1 VRCSFPL
8 WSVLSIAAA
17 AGCGSSGSSSSG
29 SGGSGGATTGS
40 GGATTGSGGAT
51 TGSGG
56 AAAGSG
62 GSAASGG
69 SGGSAAS
76 GGSSGAGGTLP
87 TIGTPI
93 VPGNPG
99 TADVTFTIRTDMDVH
114 AISPLIYGWNGGDAV
129 PADGQTVIRSGGDRW
144 TAYNWENNASNAGS
158 DYMFENDNYLDSS
171 TAPGDALRSTLNQA
185 ETNNITSLI
194 TIPIVDYVAAD
205 TSPGGDVRNS
215 GANYLMTRFKQNK
228 PTKGS
233 TFTLTPDT
241 TDAYVYQDEFVNW
254 VKTNYGAQPVIF
266 SLDNEPDLWAS
277 THAEVHPIPVTYTE
291 LVLRNTE
298 YAAAVKAVWPTA
310 EVSGF
315 VSYGWLGYL
324 YLQES
329 STSSDVKTYGQ
340 FIPYYLDQMKAAEQ
354 TAGHRLVDY
363 LDLHWYPETYVS
375 DNYMNQSSTRIT
387 DQVDP
392 SPQIQAARL
401 QATRSLWD
409 PNYNENNWVAQGIP
423 GPIMLI
429 PRIKAEIAA
438 HYPGTKLAFTEYG
451 YGGGHDISGGVAEAD
466 VLGIFGRQG
475 LDMATAFLWADSNGD
490 NLYQIAALQAFRNY
504 DGSSHTFGDV
514 SIHGVTTD
522 DANSS
527 VYASLDSG
535 NVDRVVIV
543 AINKKTTSAT
553 AGITIAHPTQFHTA
567 AVYTLTS
574 TGPMLA
580 AAPTITA
587 VATNAF
593 NYTMPAMSV
602 SVILPQK

>member
-1 VRCSFPL
+1 MRCSSRF
-8 WSVLSIAAA
+8 WCVLLIAVA
-17 AGCGSSGSSSSG
+17 AGCGSSGASSSG
-29 SGGSGGATTGS
+29 SGGTGGATAGRGGTG
-40 GGATTGSGGAT
+40 AM
-51 TGSGG
+51 
-56 AAAGSG
+56 AGSG
-62 GSAASGG
+62 GSAAL
-69 SGGSAAS
+69 

-87 TIGTPI
+87 AIGTPI
-93 VPGNPG
+93 EPGNPG
-99 TADVTFTIRTDMDVH
+99 TANVTFTIRTDMDVH
-114 AISPLIYGWNGGDAV
+114 AISPLVYGWNGGDAV
-129 PADGQTVIRSGGDRW
+129 PADGQTVIRSGGNRW

-171 TAPGDALRSTLNQA
+171 TAPGGAVKATLDLA
-185 ETNNITSLI
+185 KTNNISALI

-215 GANYLMTRFKQNK
+215 GANYLMNRFRQNK

-233 TFTLTPDT
+233 AFALTPDT

-254 VKTNYGAQPVIF
+254 VKANYGAQPVIF
-266 SLDNEPDLWAS
+266 SLDNEPDLWS
-277 THAEVHPIPVTYTE
+277 GTHAEVHPVPVTYTE
-291 LVLRNTE
+291 LVLRNTQ

-324 YLQES
+324 YLQEA
-329 STSSDVKTYGQ
+329 STSNDVKTYGQ

-401 QATRSLWD
+401 QAPRSLWD

-466 VLGIFGRQG
+466 VLGIFGREG
-475 LDMATAFLWADSNGD
+475 VDMATAFLWPDSNGD
-490 NLYQIAALQAFRNY
+490 NLYQIAGLQAFRNY
-504 DGSSHTFGDV
+504 DGNNHRFGDV
-514 SIHGVTTD
+514 SIHAVTTD
-522 DANSS
+522 DAASS
-527 VYASLDSG
+527 VYASVASAS
-535 NVDRVVIV
+535 VDQVAII

-574 TGPMLA
+574 AGPMLA
-580 AAPTITA
+580 TAPAITA

>member
-1 VRCSFPL
+1 MRSASRL
-8 WSVLSIAAA
+8 WSALLIAAS
-17 AGCGSSGSSSSG
+17 AGCGSSGSSTAG
-29 SGGSGGATTGS
+29 TGGSGGATPGTG
-40 GGATTGSGGAT
+40 GTGAV
-51 TGSGG
+51 GG
-56 AAAGSG
+56 AA
-62 GSAASGG
+62 GG
-69 SGGSAAS
+69 SGGSAAH

-87 TIGTPI
+87 TIGPPI

-99 TADVTFTIRTDMDVH
+99 MADVTFTIRTDTDVH
-114 AISPLIYGWNGGDAV
+114 AISPLVYGWNGGDAA
-129 PADGQTVIRSGGDRW
+129 PADGQTVIRAGGNRW

-171 TAPGDALRSTLNQA
+171 TAPGDALKSTLDLA
-185 ETNNITSLI
+185 KTNNIASLI

-205 TSPGGDVRNS
+205 TSPGGDVRSS
-215 GANYLMTRFKQNK
+215 GANYLMLRFRQNK
-228 PTKGS
+228 PTKAS
-233 TFTLTPDT
+233 AFTLTPDT
-241 TDAYVYQDEFVNW
+241 TDGYVYQDELVNW

-266 SLDNEPDLWAS
+266 SLDNEPDLWSS
-277 THAEVHPIPVTYTE
+277 THAEVHPMPVTYPE
-291 LVLRNTE
+291 LVLRSTE

-354 TAGHRLVDY
+354 TAGRRLVDY

-409 PNYNENNWVAQGIP
+409 PSYDENNWVAQGIP

-438 HYPGTKLAFTEYG
+438 HYPGTKLAFTEYDF
-451 YGGGHDISGGVAEAD
+451 GGGHDISGGVAEAD
-466 VLGIFGRQG
+466 VLGIFGREG
-475 LDMATAFLWADSNGD
+475 VDMATAFLWPDSNGD

-514 SIHGVTTD
+514 SIHAVTTD
-522 DANSS
+522 DADSS

-543 AINKKTTSAT
+543 AINKKTTAAT
-553 AGITIAHPTQFHTA
+553 AGIAIAHPTQFQTA
-567 AVYTLTS
+567 TVYTLTS
-574 TGPMLA
+574 AGPTLA

-602 SVILPQK
+602 SVILPQR

>member
-1 VRCSFPL
+1 MRSLFRLC
-8 WSVLSIAAA
+8 SVLLIGAA

-29 SGGSGGATTGS
+29 TGGATTGS
-40 GGATTGSGGAT
+40 GG
-51 TGSGG
+51 
-56 AAAGSG
+56 
-62 GSAASGG
+62 GG
-69 SGGSAAS
+69 SGGSAGL
-76 GGSSGAGGTLP
+76 GGSSGAGGALP
-87 TIGTPI
+87 TIGTPLE
-93 VPGNPG
+93 PGNPG

-129 PADGQTVIRSGGDRW
+129 PADGQTVIRSGGNRW

-171 TAPGDALRSTLNQA
+171 TAPGDALKSTLDPAKMNSLTA
-185 ETNNITSLI
+185 LI
-194 TIPIVDYVAAD
+194 TVPIVDYVSAD
-205 TSPGGDVRNS
+205 TSPGGDVRSS
-215 GANYLMTRFKQNK
+215 GASYLMTRFKQNR

-233 TFTLTPDT
+233 AFTLTPDT
-241 TDAYVYQDEFVNW
+241 TDAYVYQDELVNW

-266 SLDNEPDLWAS
+266 SLDNEPDLWS
-277 THAEVHPIPVTYTE
+277 GTHAEVHPAPVTYAE
-291 LVLRNTE
+291 LVLRNTQ
-298 YAAAVKAVWPTA
+298 YATAVKAVWPTA

-315 VSYGWLGYL
+315 VSYGWVGYL

-329 STSSDVKTYGQ
+329 STSSDVAMHGQ
-340 FIPYYLDQMKAAEQ
+340 FIPYYLDQMKAAAQ

-375 DNYMNQSSTRIT
+375 DNYLNQSSTRIT

-409 PNYNENNWVAQGIP
+409 PSYNENNWVAQGIP

-429 PRIKAEIAA
+429 PRLEAEIAA

-451 YGGGHDISGGVAEAD
+451 FGGGHDVSGGVAEAD
-466 VLGIFGRQG
+466 VLGIFGRERVD
-475 LDMATAFLWADSNGD
+475 LATAFLWPDSNGD
-490 NLYQIAALQAFRNY
+490 NLYEIAALKAFRNY
-504 DGSSHTFGDV
+504 DGNGHVFGDL

-522 DANSS
+522 NASSS

-535 NVDRVVIV
+535 NLDRVVIV
-543 AINKKTTSAT
+543 AINKKTTAAV
-553 AGITIAHPTQFHTA
+553 AGIAIAHPTQFHSA

-574 TGPMLA
+574 AGPMLV
-580 AAPTITA
+580 AAPAITP

-602 SVILPQK
+602 SVILPER

>member
-1 VRCSFPL
+1 MRCLFRL
-8 WSVLSIAAA
+8 CSVLLIGAA
-17 AGCGSSGSSSSG
+17 AGCSSSGSSSSG
-29 SGGSGGATTGS
+29 TGGRGGATTGS
-40 GGATTGSGGAT
+40 GGV
-51 TGSGG
+51 GSGG
-56 AAAGSG
+56 AAGL
-62 GSAASGG
+62 
-69 SGGSAAS
+69 
-76 GGSSGAGGTLP
+76 GGSSGAGGALP

-93 VPGNPG
+93 EPGNPG

-129 PADGQTVIRSGGDRW
+129 PADGQTVIRSGGNRW

-171 TAPGDALRSTLNQA
+171 TAPGDALKSTLDPAKKNSL
-185 ETNNITSLI
+185 TSLI

-205 TSPGGDVRNS
+205 TSPGGDVRSS
-215 GANYLMTRFKQNK
+215 GASYLMTRFKQNK

-233 TFTLTPDT
+233 AFTLAPDAS
-241 TDAYVYQDEFVNW
+241 DATVYQDEFVNW

-266 SLDNEPDLWAS
+266 SLDNEPDLWSS
-277 THAEVHPIPVTYTE
+277 THAEVHPAPVTYAE
-291 LVLRNTE
+291 LVLRNTQ

-315 VSYGWLGYL
+315 VSYGWVGYL

-329 STSSDVKTYGQ
+329 STSSDVAMHGQ
-340 FIPYYLDQMKAAEQ
+340 FIPYYLDQMKAAAQ
-354 TAGHRLVDY
+354 TAGRRLVDY

-375 DNYMNQSSTRIT
+375 DNYLNQSSTRIT

-401 QATRSLWD
+401 QAPRSLWD
-409 PNYNENNWVAQGIP
+409 PDYNENNWVAQGIP

-429 PRIKAEIAA
+429 PRLEAEIAA
-438 HYPGTKLAFTEYG
+438 HYPGTKLAFTEYAF
-451 YGGGHDISGGVAEAD
+451 GGGHDVSGGVAEAD
-466 VLGIFGRQG
+466 VLGIFGREG
-475 LDMATAFLWADSNGD
+475 VDMATAFLWPDSNGD
-490 NLYQIAALQAFRNY
+490 NLYEIAALKAFRNY
-504 DGSSHTFGDV
+504 DGNGQIFGDL

-522 DANSS
+522 NASSS
-527 VYASLDSG
+527 VYASVDSG

-543 AINKKTTSAT
+543 AINKKTTTAT
-553 AGITIAHPTQFHTA
+553 AGIAIAHPTQFHSA

-574 TGPMLA
+574 AGPMLV
-580 AAPTITA
+580 AAPAITP

-602 SVILPQK
+602 SVILPER

>member
-1 VRCSFPL
+1 
-8 WSVLSIAAA
+8 
-17 AGCGSSGSSSSG
+17 
-29 SGGSGGATTGS
+29 
-40 GGATTGSGGAT
+40 
-51 TGSGG
+51 
-56 AAAGSG
+56 
-62 GSAASGG
+62 
-69 SGGSAAS
+69 
-76 GGSSGAGGTLP
+76 
-87 TIGTPI
+87 
-93 VPGNPG
+93 
-99 TADVTFTIRTDMDVH
+99 M
-114 AISPLIYGWNGGDAV
+114 
-129 PADGQTVIRSGGDRW
+129 
-144 TAYNWENNASNAGS
+144 
-158 DYMFENDNYLDSS
+158 
-171 TAPGDALRSTLNQA
+171 
-185 ETNNITSLI
+185 
-194 TIPIVDYVAAD
+194 
-205 TSPGGDVRNS
+205 
-215 GANYLMTRFKQNK
+215 
-228 PTKGS
+228 
-233 TFTLTPDT
+233 
-241 TDAYVYQDEFVNW
+241 NW
-254 VKTNYGAQPVIF
+254 VKTNYGAERVIF
-266 SLDNEPDLWAS
+266 SLDNEPDLWS
-277 THAEVHPIPVTYTE
+277 GTHAEVHPTPVTYPE
-291 LVLRNTE
+291 LVQRNTE
-298 YAAAVKAVWPTA
+298 YAAAVKAAWPTA

-409 PNYNENNWVAQGIP
+409 PSYNENNWVAQGIP

-429 PRIKAEIAA
+429 PRLKAEIAA

-451 YGGGHDISGGVAEAD
+451 FGGGHDISGGVAEAD

-475 LDMATAFLWADSNGD
+475 VDMATAFLWADTNGD

-504 DGSSHTFGDV
+504 DGGSHTFGDI

-522 DANSS
+522 DATSS

-553 AGITIAHPTQFHTA
+553 AGITIAHPTQFHSA

-574 TGPMLA
+574 AGPMLM
-580 AAPTITA
+580 AAPTITP
-587 VATNAF
+587 VAANAF